1 MVVRAGG
8 ICCVDA
14 ALPSCTASTSL
25 MVMISSIEEV
35 AQVVL
40 QVHHQHRLRGWTLST
55 ELGDSLLLGGGAA
68 PVLVLDRNMHVGGAR
83 VPGTSDVGVVFQ
95 PRALGDPRACSR
107 RVKVLSALVRTYG

>member
-1 MVVRAGG
+1 
-8 ICCVDA
+8 
-14 ALPSCTASTSL
+14 

-68 PVLVLDRNMHVGGAR
+68 PVL
-83 VPGTSDVGVVFQ
+83 
-95 PRALGDPRACSR
+95 
-107 RVKVLSALVRTYG
+107 

>member
-1 MVVRAGG
+1 
-8 ICCVDA
+8 
-14 ALPSCTASTSL
+14 

-68 PVLVLDRNMHVGGAR
+68 LELRLDRNMRIDGVC
-83 VPGTSDVGVVFQ
+83 VPGTSDVGVVSQ
-95 PRALGDPRACSR
+95 HRALACPRAHSCQSERFVRIIRHLR
-107 RVKVLSALVRTYG
+107 LESA

>member
-1 MVVRAGG
+1 
-8 ICCVDA
+8 
-14 ALPSCTASTSL
+14 

-68 PVLVLDRNMHVGGAR
+68 PQLRLAWMVCMPLAR
-83 VPGTSDVGVVFQ
+83 QTWGSSPSLE
-95 PRALGDPRACSR
+95 R
-107 RVKVLSALVRTYG
+107 

>member
-1 MVVRAGG
+1 
-8 ICCVDA
+8 
-14 ALPSCTASTSL
+14 

-68 PVLVLDRNMHVGGAR
+68 PQLRLASGMPVDGVHASR
-83 VPGTSDVGVVFQ
+83 TSDVGVGSLE
-95 PRALGDPRACSR
+95 R
-107 RVKVLSALVRTYG
+107 